1 MKKRIRFKWS
11 YVGIVIV
18 VLGSMVAGIFWA
30 YTEKFQGDWINL
42 TSFVIS
48 VIALIISLVT
58 YISID
63 AVNQMT
69 TMDGNVLENENYTV
83 AYSEMLGQFD
93 DCETK
98 EAFQKRL
105 FDVVRNGFKYNCST
119 CIQYADNI
127 QNLID
132 HIIWFAYL
140 DFSDIK
146 FTRELDKLIKRVD
159 KKLIEYCNLSN
170 GIQYTL
176 QENVKLVKRV
186 LNYQMRRSLTQGNIS
201 NFEDIRGKMI
211 RNPISQIV
219 YYDYLGLNYRSKVN
233 QLLKACGS
241 SKDEFTPEYM
251 RDVYVFKYSD
261 TDMEN
266 IKTLLRKAR
275 QAFKAAEELSN
286 GDILWRSYISYNM
299 ARTEVMEWLIQSDS
313 HYSYERLEAILEDV
327 VNVRREACFLYGA
340 NAGAYLKA
348 EFNKEYVRAK
358 SLLENFRELKQLI
371 EV

>member
-11 YVGIVIV
+11 YVVIVVV
-18 VLGSMVAGIFWA
+18 VLGSMVAGIFWS
-30 YTEKFQGDWINL
+30 YTERFQGDWINL

-48 VIALIISLVT
+48 VIALIISLIT

-83 AYSEMLGQFD
+83 AYSEMLRQFA

-105 FDVVRNGFKYNCST
+105 FDVVNNGFKYNCST

-146 FTRELDKLIKRVD
+146 FERELDKLIKRVD

-170 GIQYTL
+170 GIQHTL

-186 LNYQMRRSLTQGNIS
+186 LDYQMRRSLTQGNIS

-219 YYDYLGLNYRSKVN
+219 YYDYLGLNYRSKVS
-233 QLLKACGS
+233 QLLKVCGS
-241 SKDEFTPEYM
+241 SKGEFTPEYM

-275 QAFKAAEELSN
+275 RSFEEAKELSD

-299 ARTEVMEWLIQSDS
+299 ARTEIMGWLIKSDA
-313 HYSYERLEAILEDV
+313 HYSYERLESILEDV
-327 VNVRREACFLYGA
+327 VNIRREACFLYGA
-340 NAGAYLKA
+340 NTGAYLKT
-348 EFNKEYVRAK
+348 EFDKEYVRAK